1 MDTRDKF
8 LTRRLELTSLR
19 EEEALMYLE
28 KHRVLDLLV
37 NLTSSLIFYQ
47 PEKPRDFLLN
57 MLARIKI
64 AKITAVDFPCLMDDS
79 NLVSMFEIM
88 DPTNQ
93 GFITPVQYRE
103 ALKNLGLLDPDEVID
118 EDKEVITRDDFRD
131 DVNKRTLKMWS
142 AF

>member
-1 MDTRDKF
+1 
-8 LTRRLELTSLR
+8 
-19 EEEALMYLE
+19 
-28 KHRVLDLLV
+28 
-37 NLTSSLIFYQ
+37 
-47 PEKPRDFLLN
+47 
-57 MLARIKI
+57 
-64 AKITAVDFPCLMDDS
+64 MDDS

-131 DVNKRTLKMWS
+131 DVCIHPAFLQAS
-142 AF
+142 ARKF

>member
-1 MDTRDKF
+1 MADRLYISPEEKAQHYLKKHHIMELLNY
-8 LTRRLELTSLR
+8 LTFQLL
-19 EEEALMYLE
+19 Y
-28 KHRVLDLLV
+28 HR
-37 NLTSSLIFYQ
+37 

>member
-1 MDTRDKF
+1 MAFEF

-19 EEEALMYLE
+19 KEEALMYLE
-28 KHRVLDLLV
+28 KHRLLDLLV
-37 NLTSSLIFYQ
+37 NLTSSLLFHR

-64 AKITAVDFPCLMDDS
+64 AKITTVDFPYLMDDS

-103 ALKNLGLLDPDEVID
+103 ALKNLGLLGPDEVID
-118 EDKEVITRDDFRD
+118 EDREVITREDFRD